1 VSAKANRE
9 HAELLKH
16 FSQGDGR
23 RSFMESEMG
32 GEQALLLEQAT
43 INRTTDHIDSVI
55 GQAQEAFNAL
65 RFQRST
71 FGDISTKISTVGMKL
86 PLVCKTLP
94 PKFGFFWLLFPHK
107 LNCCNMSRTAC
118 PNL

>member
-1 VSAKANRE
+1 MLGLIV
-9 HAELLKH
+9 
-16 FSQGDGR
+16 FSHSSWGIYVDGDCCL
-23 RSFMESEMG
+23 
-32 GEQALLLEQAT
+32 Q
-43 INRTTDHIDSVI
+43 IDSVI

>member
-1 VSAKANRE
+1 MLGLTV
-9 HAELLKH
+9 
-16 FSQGDGR
+16 FSHSCWGIYVVDGDCCL
-23 RSFMESEMG
+23 
-32 GEQALLLEQAT
+32 Q
-43 INRTTDHIDSVI
+43 IDSVI